1 MLDVDFDAIVPK
13 ETVQFKSWICLFCDQ
28 KIIRK
33 PYVKK
38 FLLLV
43 YSTEGYETI
52 WNKIDHLCLW
62 QIFFYRS
69 MATAK
74 NNLHIIC
81 IEVIICPV
89 FRWYIFSLSLSF
101 TDFISSI
108 TEWLTAVLKFLKRFL
123 LGRFQSFCMSLESTS
138 ISYHLIIAL
147 KNDKFVSPIKEVI
160 K

>member
-1 MLDVDFDAIVPK
+1 MN
-13 ETVQFKSWICLFCDQ
+13 LFVLWSENYPQTLCEEVFVTC
-28 KIIRK
+28 IFNWRLRK
-33 PYVKK
+33 YMKYDR
-38 FLLLV
+38 F
-43 YSTEGYETI
+43 
-52 WNKIDHLCLW
+52 
-62 QIFFYRS
+62 FFYRS

>member
-1 MLDVDFDAIVPK
+1 M
-13 ETVQFKSWICLFCDQ
+13 
-28 KIIRK
+28 IRK
-33 PYVKK
+33 LSVNLMWRSFCYLYIQLKVTK
-38 FLLLV
+38 V
-43 YSTEGYETI
+43 YEIKLTI
-52 WNKIDHLCLW
+52 SVCDRF
-62 QIFFYRS
+62 FFYRS